1 LYLKNQR
8 GYLGHYVSIIKMM
21 SPENILKKGFAIVK
35 SNNKITSNPDTI
47 LVGEDIEIIL
57 ANTEIT
63 TTVKKKTKYD
73 GKEFNI

>member
-1 LYLKNQR
+1 
-8 GYLGHYVSIIKMM
+8 M

-57 ANTEIT
+57 ANTQIT
-63 TTVKKKTKYD
+63 TTVKKKTKYN
-73 GKEFNI
+73 GKEFDI